1 MHSPMESRGGTRSI
15 IAAFAVGALLAGCG
29 GDGDGAG
36 AQGGNGN
43 LGPVS
48 PSPGP
53 GTGTWQVSVRGA
65 VPVSG
70 NGDVSGSAGVS
81 AVSGALR
88 QIVIDGSGGG
98 LAHRFTVNVDASN
111 GIVFSVVHAWG
122 ASILAAEAQTQC
134 LRTVTA
140 IGQQACDGTVAVD
153 LELRRVTFTATA
165 LRSGA
170 FSSILNGQVPF
181 TVP

>member
-1 MHSPMESRGGTRSI
+1 MDGYRVSGGGTRSI
-15 IAAFAVGALLAGCG
+15 LAAIAVAALLAGCG
-29 GDGDGAG
+29 GDSDGAG
-36 AQGGNGN
+36 AQGGTGN
-43 LGPVS
+43 LGPTS
-48 PSPGP
+48 PAPDPGAS
-53 GTGTWQVSVRGA
+53 TWQVVVTGA
-65 VPVSG
+65 IPVSG
-70 NGDVSGSAGVS
+70 NGNVSGSAGVS

-88 QIVIDGSGGG
+88 QIIIDGSGGG

-153 LELRRVTFTATA
+153 LNLRRVTFTATS
-165 LRSGA
+165 LRNGA
-170 FSSILNGQVPF
+170 FSSILNGQAPF
-181 TVP
+181 TTL